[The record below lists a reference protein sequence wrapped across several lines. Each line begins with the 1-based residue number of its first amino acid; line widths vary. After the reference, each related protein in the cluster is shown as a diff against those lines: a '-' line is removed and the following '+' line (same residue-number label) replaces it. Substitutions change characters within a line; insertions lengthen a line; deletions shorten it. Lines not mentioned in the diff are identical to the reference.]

1 MKVELFCSSISF
13 HIEYS
18 QESFTFAIAKRQVKT
33 IRRRGFLSL
42 PTILG
47 LSENLLYMKD
57 EVKKNLYTQLY
68 DFILVFP

>member
-33 IRRRGFLSL
+33 IRRRFLSL

-47 LSENLLYMKD
+47 LSES
-57 EVKKNLYTQLY
+57 
-68 DFILVFP
+68 FIYER